1 MKIKSLC
8 PALLLILLILA
19 NNAFPADEA
28 QETSTEAN
36 SLLELLS
43 TMSTYKEK
51 TSLEAVKKLLKDVTP
66 AGINDLNLIN
76 AREPLLSLAIDYTK
90 NPQIIQYLIEKGA
103 EVNFPHNLRCA
114 PLYQA
119 LINDNLEISELLV
132 KAGAEV
138 DCRDED
144 STLLMVFTAL
154 EAEGKVSEIP
164 AAFLL
169 KHGADVKARQYKN
182 GETVLMMTA
191 EFTSNTKIL
200 DLLIEYGAEVNETD
214 DLGRTALFLAAENW
228 NSGKIIKYLVK
239 RGANVNARDDSGSTP
254 LMSAVCAE
262 NPESIETLIE
272 YGADVAAKDNYGMN
286 ALIGTCAWC
295 SDNKG
300 FPGEHLNALFANG
313 LDINE
318 RDSAGHSAYYYVVT
332 HYDPQPSLYMIKMGA
347 DTNIRL
353 AGNLTPLM
361 VAAGRTYPICPEDP
375 DYTKELLALI
385 ERASDLNLQDDEG
398 RTALIWAVLGYGDSE
413 REDSS
418 RLSAEKTVPLL
429 LKAGADKRMKDNS
442 GRTAYDYAITIK
454 ELEGSKVCE
463 MLKLSAQD
471 D

>member
-1 MKIKSLC
+1 MKVKSLC
-8 PALLLILLILA
+8 TALLLILLILA

-28 QETSTEAN
+28 QEVSTEAN

-51 TSLEAVKKLLKDVTP
+51 TPLEAVKKLLKDVTP

-90 NPQIIQYLIEKGA
+90 NPQIIQYLTEKGA
-103 EVNFPHNLRCA
+103 KVDFPHNLNYA
-114 PLYQA
+114 PLYRA
-119 LINDNLEISELLV
+119 LINGNLEIAELLV
-132 KAGAEV
+132 KSGANV

-214 DLGRTALFLAAENW
+214 DLGRTALFLAVENW
-228 NSGKIIKYLVK
+228 DSGKIIRHLVK
-239 RGANVNARDDSGSTP
+239 RGANVNARGDSGSTP
-254 LMSAVCAE
+254 LMSAACAE
-262 NPESIETLIE
+262 NPESINTLIE
-272 YGADVAAKDNYGMN
+272 CGADVTAKDNYGMN
-286 ALIGTCAWC
+286 ALINTCVWS

-318 RDSAGHSAYYYVVT
+318 RDSDGCTAYYYVMH
-332 HYDPQPSLYMIKMGA
+332 HYPQPSLYMIKMGA

-353 AGNLTPLM
+353 AKNVTPLM
-361 VAAGRTYPICPEDP
+361 VAAGRTYPTWPEDQL
-375 DYTKELLALI
+375 DYTKELSALI
-385 ERASDLNLQDDEG
+385 ERASNLNLQDNEG

-413 REDSS
+413 RKATS
-418 RLSAEKTVPLL
+418 RLSVEKTVPLL
-429 LKAGADKRMKDNS
+429 LQAGADKKIKDNS

-454 ELEGSKVCE
+454 EIEGSKVCE
-463 MLKLSAQD
+463 MLKLSVQD